1 MQQVSWP
8 QIGDIVKNHG
18 AGKPPHSTG
27 LEGKRFALNLGG
39 KQVHA
44 TFKSNGELEWIEDDV
59 VTVESAE
66 IFRLRDGMYFVDFI
80 KSDNPNISISII
92 VDLNISRYLVIHV
105 LAPAE
110 NVPIGLM
117 ERVTLRGS
125 QSAVD
130 VNYYQGSLSGEKF
143 SYFPR
148 TAELIGKHFRYR
160 YSDTHEYDH
169 IYLSEEYYTWF
180 CREGPDKGLG
190 DFDECNYF
198 LLDKNLYLVCW
209 REKFIPCVGVT
220 VEDMNSMRSVGK
232 IFGADS
238 YGGTTANET
247 VGSVISHVSEF

>member
-1 MQQVSWP
+1 MQKMNWP

-18 AGKPPHSTG
+18 AGKPPLSGQLTG
-27 LEGKRFALNLGG
+27 KSYALVLDG

-44 TFKSNGELEWIEDDV
+44 NFKPNGELEWIEDDV
-59 VTVESAE
+59 VTLETAE
-66 IFRLRDGMYFVDFI
+66 VFELRAGLYFVDFI
-80 KSDNPNISISII
+80 KSGDRRISISII
-92 VDLNISRYLVIHV
+92 VDLNAARYLVIHV

-110 NVPIGLM
+110 NVPSGLM
-117 ERVTLRGS
+117 ERVTTRGS

-130 VNYYQGSLSGEKF
+130 VRYHQGGLSGGKPP
-143 SYFPR
+143 YFPR

-190 DFDECNYF
+190 DFDECDYF
-198 LLDKNLYLVCW
+198 LLDDSLYLVCW
-209 REKFIPCVGVT
+209 REKFIPCVGVM
-220 VEDMNSMRSVGK
+220 VEDMRSMRSVGK

-238 YGGTTANET
+238 YGGLTANET
-247 VGSVISHVSEF
+247 VGSDITPVSEF